1 MQASADCIPC
11 VLRQALSAA
20 RRVTDDPWLQR
31 KLLFAVMEKLPALN
45 FDRSPAEVSY
55 DTLRFAAKY
64 LGVADPFQGDKTLH
78 NEKMAAIENDMREAV
93 RAADDPLRQALLFA
107 LAGNIIDLGILDP
120 QDIEARLFRD
130 ARTLEPAID
139 DYEALRAALRGAR
152 SVLYLLDN
160 AGEVVCDK
168 LVIEQLGV
176 HDITCVVRR
185 SPIINDVTRKDVQAV
200 GLERLAKI
208 VDIGADALGVPLNLC
223 SAEFRETFAGAD
235 VVLAKGQANF
245 ETLDEAPR
253 PVFHVLRAKCAHMAD
268 HLDVPPGAAVIVRT
282 PREEDTESP
291 SEGKSP
297 RQS

>member
-20 RRVTDDPWLQR
+20 RRVTDDPWLHR
-31 KLLFAVMEKLPALN
+31 KLLFAVMEKLPELN

-64 LGVADPFQGDKTLH
+64 LGVADPFKDDKALH
-78 NEKMAAIENDMREAV
+78 NEKMLAIENDMREAV
-93 RAADDPLRQALLFA
+93 RAAPDPLRQALLFA
-107 LAGNIIDLGILDP
+107 LAGNMIDLGILDP
-120 QDIEARLFRD
+120 QNVEAQLFRE
-130 ARTLEPAID
+130 ARTLDPAID
-139 DYEALRAALRGAR
+139 DYQALRAALRGAR

-176 HDITCVVRR
+176 HDITCAVRR
-185 SPIINDVTRKDVQAV
+185 SPIINDVTRRDVEAV
-200 GLERLAKI
+200 GLDRLAKI
-208 VDIGADALGVPLNLC
+208 VDVGADALGVPLNLC
-223 SAEFRETFAGAD
+223 SAEFRDLFADAD

-253 PVFHVLRAKCAHMAD
+253 PIFHVLRAKCDHMAD
-268 HLDVPPGAAVIVRT
+268 YLGVPRDAAVIVRT
-282 PREEDTESP
+282 PRKEPIDDQE
-291 SEGKSP
+291 
-297 RQS
+297 